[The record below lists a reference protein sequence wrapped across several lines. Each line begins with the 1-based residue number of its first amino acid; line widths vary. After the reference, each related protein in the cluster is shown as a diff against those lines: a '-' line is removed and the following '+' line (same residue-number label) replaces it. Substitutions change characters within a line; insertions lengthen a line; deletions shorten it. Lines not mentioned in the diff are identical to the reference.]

1 MRREDERMVTLD
13 HTNIRS
19 FDLAGTIAF
28 YEDIVGLKAGA
39 FPGSPGQGA
48 WLYDDGGTPVIH
60 VIAIDPARPEAV
72 LASIKERMGDLVET
86 LDPASFKGSG
96 AIDHIA
102 FRCSDYAGVKAR
114 IEGRKIPFR
123 SNEVASFNL
132 RQLFINDPS
141 GIVVEL
147 NFHG

>member
-1 MRREDERMVTLD
+1 MVTLD

-19 FDLAGTIAF
+19 FDLAGTIEF

-39 FPGSPGQGA
+39 FPGAPGQGA
-48 WLYDDGGTPVIH
+48 WLYDDDGHPVIH
-60 VIAIDPARPEAV
+60 VVAIDPARPEPV
-72 LASIKERMGDLVET
+72 LASIRERMGDLIET
-86 LDPASFKGSG
+86 LDPAGFTGSG

-102 FRCSDYAGVKAR
+102 FRCSDYDGVRGR
-114 IEGRKIPFR
+114 IESRKIAFR
-123 SNEVASFNL
+123 SNEVPSFNL
-132 RQLFINDPS
+132 RQLFVNDPS